1 MIIPTHYLPSQ
12 SHSNQIK
19 TLKPKWFA
27 VQINTS
33 EEQLVV
39 DMIANQEQNLKE
51 LQIRILQ
58 KIHHIQHFNI
68 CNNAPVTTVSMALYR
83 RHMALNVRD
92 HINTATALLDQ
103 EPLELPD
110 AFRFRH
116 YHAMFTYFR
125 GMVYR
130 EEIRLDKIIDDLQE
144 YVQYTQDHGV
154 PRPPIQPNPHLI
166 SYGLS
171 DMMAEAISDSS
182 TDDDDEDTPYASPSS
197 PSESDEDDPGYTPTS
212 PTHDD

>member
-1 MIIPTHYLPSQ
+1 MARSPNQHVRRTTRRHY
-12 SHSNQIK
+12 
-19 TLKPKWFA
+19 
-27 VQINTS
+27 
-33 EEQLVV
+33 
-39 DMIANQEQNLKE
+39 DRQEQNLKE

-58 KIHHIQHFNI
+58 KLHHIQHFNI

-83 RHMALNVRD
+83 RNMALDIQD
-92 HINTATALLDQ
+92 HITTATALLDQ
-103 EPLELPD
+103 EPRELPD

-125 GMVYR
+125 GMLYR

-166 SYGLS
+166 PYGLR
-171 DMMAEAISDSS
+171 DMMAEISDRS
-182 TDDDDEDTPYASPSS
+182 TDDDTDDTPYAAPTSPSQLTRYS
-197 PSESDEDDPGYTPTS
+197 RS